1 MMAAQLT
8 RADAPVAF
16 EWAAAEHGCRQR
28 GIQLV
33 VDAHDVAIRGRQRY
47 EIRLVKDTSGSSP
60 GYPWAVFCPALDLIS
75 AGSTPCDA
83 LEMIADAVNEALAD
97 GAIPGHSQDN
107 SALDALYQEL
117 VQTGLPTAEVAIWL
131 PDPDDGYT
139 RRTFAP
145 KPAHA
150 GGIRKI
156 GG

>member
-1 MMAAQLT
+1 MTLAQLT
-8 RADAPVAF
+8 RADASVAF
-16 EWAAAEHGCRQR
+16 EWTTAEWGCRQH

-33 VDAHDVAIRGRQRY
+33 DYAPDTAIRGRQRY
-47 EIRLVKDTSGSSP
+47 EIRLVKDTSGSCP

-97 GAIPGHSQDN
+97 GAIPGYGTDSG
-107 SALDALYQEL
+107 ALDALYQEM
-117 VQTGLPTAEVAIWL
+117 VQAGLPTAEVAIWL
-131 PDPDDGYT
+131 PDPDDGYA

-145 KPAHA
+145 RPARA

>member
-1 MMAAQLT
+1 MTMAQLT
-8 RADAPVAF
+8 RADESVAF
-16 EWAAAEHGCRQR
+16 DWTAAEQGCRQH

-33 VDAHDVAIRGRQRY
+33 VDAHDVAIRGWQRY

-97 GAIPGHSQDN
+97 GAIPGYGQDN
-107 SALDALYQEL
+107 GALEALYQEL
-117 VQTGLPTAEVAIWL
+117 VQAGLPTAEAAIWL
-131 PDPDDGYT
+131 PNPADGYAG
-139 RRTFAP
+139 RTFAP

-150 GGIRKI
+150 GGIRAI

>member
-8 RADAPVAF
+8 RADDSVAF
-16 EWAAAEHGCRQR
+16 EWAVAEQGCRQQ

-33 VDAHDVAIRGRQRY
+33 VDAHDTAIRGRRRY

-97 GAIPGHSQDN
+97 GTIPGHSPDN
-107 SALDALYQEL
+107 GALDALYQEL
-117 VQTGLPTAEVAIWL
+117 VQAGLPTAEAAIWL
-131 PDPDDGYT
+131 PDPGDDHARHT
-139 RRTFAP
+139 R
-145 KPAHA
+145 
-150 GGIRKI
+150 
-156 GG
+156 

>member
-1 MMAAQLT
+1 MTMVQLT
-8 RADAPVAF
+8 RADEPVTFDWTAV
-16 EWAAAEHGCRQR
+16 EQGCHQH

-33 VDAHDVAIRGRQRY
+33 ADAHDAAIRGRQRY

-97 GAIPGHSQDN
+97 GAIPGYSPDN
-107 SALDALYQEL
+107 GALYQEL
-117 VQTGLPTAEVAIWL
+117 VQTGLPTAEAAIWL
-131 PDPDDGYT
+131 PNPDDGYA
-139 RRTFAP
+139 RRAFAP

>member
-1 MMAAQLT
+1 MTMAQLT

-16 EWAAAEHGCRQR
+16 EWAAAEQGCRQH
-28 GIQLV
+28 GIHLV
-33 VDAHDVAIRGRQRY
+33 VDAHDAAIRGRQRY

-83 LEMIADAVNEALAD
+83 LEMIADAVNEALTD
-97 GAIPGHSQDN
+97 GATPGYSTDN
-107 SALDALYQEL
+107 GAVDALYQEL
-117 VQTGLPTAEVAIWL
+117 VQAGLPTAEVAIWL

>member
-1 MMAAQLT
+1 MTVAQLR
-8 RADAPVAF
+8 RADASVAL
-16 EWAAAEHGCRQR
+16 EWAAAEQGCRQH
-28 GIQLV
+28 GIHLV
-33 VDAHDVAIRGRQRY
+33 AGAHDVAIRGRQRY

-60 GYPWAVFCPALDLIS
+60 GYPWAVFCPALDLVS
-75 AGSTPCDA
+75 AGSTPRDA
-83 LEMIADAVNEALAD
+83 LEMIADAVNEALTD
-97 GAIPGHSQDN
+97 GVTPGYGTDSG
-107 SALDALYQEL
+107 ALDTLYQEL
-117 VQTGLPTAEVAIWL
+117 VQAGLPTAEVAIWL

>member
-8 RADAPVAF
+8 RADESVAF
-16 EWAAAEHGCRQR
+16 EWTVAERGCSQH

-33 VDAHDVAIRGRQRY
+33 VDAPDAAIQGRQRY

-60 GYPWAVFCPALDLIS
+60 GYPWAVFCPVLDLIS

-83 LEMIADAVNEALAD
+83 LEMIADAVNEALTD
-97 GAIPGHSQDN
+97 GATPGYGTDSG
-107 SALDALYQEL
+107 ALDALYQEL
-117 VQTGLPTAEVAIWL
+117 VQAGLPTADVAIWL
-131 PDPDDGYT
+131 PNPDDGYA
-139 RRTFAP
+139 RCAFAP

-150 GGIRKI
+150 GDIRKI

>member
-1 MMAAQLT
+1 MTMAQLT
-8 RADAPVAF
+8 RADTLVVF
-16 EWAAAEHGCRQR
+16 EWAAAERGCRQH
-28 GIQLV
+28 GIHLV
-33 VDAHDVAIRGRQRY
+33 ADAHDTAIRGRQRY

-97 GAIPGHSQDN
+97 GAIPGHSPDN
-107 SALDALYQEL
+107 GALDTLYQEL
-117 VQTGLPTAEVAIWL
+117 VQSSLPTAEAAIWL
-131 PDPDDGYT
+131 PDPDDGYAK
-139 RRTFAP
+139 RAFAP
-145 KPAHA
+145 RPAHA

>member
-1 MMAAQLT
+1 MTMAQLT
-8 RADAPVAF
+8 CADASVAF
-16 EWAAAEHGCRQR
+16 EWTVAGWRCRQH

-33 VDAHDVAIRGRQRY
+33 VDAPDATIRGRQRY

-83 LEMIADAVNEALAD
+83 LEMIADAVNEALTD
-97 GAIPGHSQDN
+97 GATPGHGPDSGT
-107 SALDALYQEL
+107 LDALYQGL
-117 VQTGLPTAEVAIWL
+117 VQAGLPTAEAAIWL

-150 GGIRKI
+150 GGIHAI